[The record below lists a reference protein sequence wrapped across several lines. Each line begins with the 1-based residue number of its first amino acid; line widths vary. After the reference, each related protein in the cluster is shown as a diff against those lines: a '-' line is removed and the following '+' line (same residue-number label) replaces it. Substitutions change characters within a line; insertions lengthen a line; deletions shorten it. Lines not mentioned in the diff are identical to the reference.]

1 MPTTEED
8 IKMNKVCNKCNEEK
22 PLGLFGKHKRCSDGH
37 GGTCKKCLSIYNKK
51 YYLNNEE
58 KIKERSNLNYA
69 ENIERCKEK
78 NHMYYQKNKDKCIE
92 ISKKWQENNPEKC
105 KEYRK
110 AKNINR
116 LGKYKDIQKLW
127 VINNIEA
134 VKENRKTRKKFNSEN
149 LTDSYVRGMLQ
160 KRTQMSGGDLPQELV
175 ELKRIQL
182 LITREIRNK
191 NVINNY

>member
-1 MPTTEED
+1 MSKTCKT
-8 IKMNKVCNKCNEEK
+8 CNEEK
-22 PLGLFGKHKRCSDGH
+22 PLDLFSKEKRNTDGH
-37 GGTCKKCLSIYNKK
+37 TSKCTKCLSIYIKN
-51 YYLNNEE
+51 YYLNN
-58 KIKERSNLNYA
+58 K
-69 ENIERCKEK
+69 ENIKKKSNIYYAKNTEKCKEANK
-78 NHMYYQKNKDKCIE
+78 LNYQKNKTRYIE
-92 ISKKWQENNPEKC
+92 MNKKWQENNLEKV
-105 KEYRK
+105 KGYRK

-134 VKENRKTRKKFNSEN
+134 VKEHRKTWKKFISEN

-175 ELKRIQL
+175 EVKRVQI
-182 LITREIRNK
+182 LINREIRNK